1 MYFYHFK
8 KEGIENSI
16 LNGYPTKSEWNSTT
30 YSKQANYIYSPTF
43 IKSLISKEKK
53 KRVFRLTSRGYFYSP
68 SKVLIK
74 HDTFNI

>member
-53 KRVFRLTSRGYFYSP
+53 KKNFQANFKRLF
-68 SKVLIK
+68 L
-74 HDTFNI
+74 